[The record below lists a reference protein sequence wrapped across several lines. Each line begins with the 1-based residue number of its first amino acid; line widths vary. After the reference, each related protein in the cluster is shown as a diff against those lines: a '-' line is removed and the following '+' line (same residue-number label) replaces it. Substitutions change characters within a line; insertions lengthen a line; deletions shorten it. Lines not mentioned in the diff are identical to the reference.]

1 MAPDTNSINQA
12 RTPLKIG
19 ILGAARIARRA
30 IVYPAQA
37 TEHILYGVA
46 SRARARG
53 EAFAQQYA
61 IEHVYSSY
69 QEIIDDPEIT
79 AIYNALPNNAHVPWN
94 IKALQAGKH
103 VLSEKPAASN
113 ANEARAFQSI
123 VAGQS
128 KVYMEAFH
136 YYYHPVMQRVLEIVK
151 SGEIGELVS
160 VKSALYGTMPELHDL
175 RLQFELAGGCLM
187 DMGCYSLH
195 SQRMISQILFGVEPE
210 VTSATARLHKPNVD
224 EALEVQLRYP
234 NGATGIADC
243 DFDTDRFN
251 APLTVVGTRGTVE
264 TYSFVVPSWDDRIV
278 VKVGSTTRTEYLG
291 TISSYTY
298 QLQTFADAIEFN
310 KPFVTDAAD
319 TTATM
324 ELIDQAYLAA
334 GLDIRPAL

>member
-1 MAPDTNSINQA
+1 MTQP

-46 SRARARG
+46 SRDRSRG
-53 EAFAQQYA
+53 EAFAKQYA
-61 IEHVYSSY
+61 VENVYGSY

-79 AIYNALPNNAHVPWN
+79 AIYNALPNNGHVPWN
-94 IKALQAGKH
+94 IKALRAGKH

-113 ANEARAFQSI
+113 AQEARDFQAF
-123 VAGQS
+123 VATQS
-128 KVYMEAFH
+128 KIYMEAFH
-136 YYYHPVMQRVLEIVK
+136 YFYHPVMQRVLAIVK

-160 VKSALYGTMPELHDL
+160 VNSALYGTMPDLDDL

-187 DMGCYSLH
+187 DMGCYSIH
-195 SQRMISQILFGVEPE
+195 SQRMISQALFGVEPE
-210 VTSATARLHKPNVD
+210 VVSAKARLHKANVD
-224 EALEVQLRYP
+224 EALEVTLKFA

-243 DFDTDRFN
+243 DFDTERFS
-251 APLTVVGTRGTVE
+251 APLTVIGTRGSVE
-264 TYSFVVPSWDDRIV
+264 TYSFVVPSWDDRV
-278 VKVGSTTRTEYLG
+278 VIKVGSGTRTEYLG

-298 QLQTFADAIEFN
+298 QLQAFADAIEFN
-310 KPFVTDAAD
+310 KLFVTDAAD

-324 ELIDQAYLAA
+324 EIIDQAYLAA
-334 GLDIRPAL
+334 GLSVRPALIL